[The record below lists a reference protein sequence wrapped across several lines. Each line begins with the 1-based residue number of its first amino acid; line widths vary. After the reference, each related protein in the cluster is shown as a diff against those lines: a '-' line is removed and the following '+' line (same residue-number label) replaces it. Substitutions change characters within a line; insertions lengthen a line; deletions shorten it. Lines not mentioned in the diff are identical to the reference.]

1 MDKNVDLYAKTT
13 NIHME
18 KSIFVICDKPYKD
31 AGAQQFIPM
40 AKAHMH
46 RKFMLWYLDW
56 WSICSYS
63 SCLDLYLQLMQQV
76 VVE

>member
-18 KSIFVICDKPYKD
+18 KSIFVICDKPCKH

-40 AKAHMH
+40 ATCIGN
-46 RKFMLWYLDW
+46 LCYDI
-56 WSICSYS
+56 SIGGPYVLIHHAWTCIFS
-63 SCLDLYLQLMQQV
+63 
-76 VVE
+76 